1 MRSLRCSCG
10 TQPGKGAM
18 RVRTLWA
25 VFPLIGGCYT
35 YDSVEQPAPVAGT
48 RIEAELT
55 GTGSVELAGQLG
67 HGITTLRGQVIESN
81 DVGLLVAL
89 NSVTMRNHERT
100 SWKGEQVRIPLST
113 VARVNRRRFSLGRSL
128 LLGGAAIG
136 ALVAAVVAFDGGGSA
151 VGGGVGT
158 GGGPGSQ

>member
-1 MRSLRCSCG
+1 MRAGILW
-10 TQPGKGAM
+10 
-18 RVRTLWA
+18 VTL
-25 VFPLIGGCYT
+25 PLIGACYT
-35 YDSVEQPAPVAGT
+35 YDSVGQPAPVAGA

-55 GTGSVELAGQLG
+55 GTGSAQLAGQLG
-67 HGITTLRGQVIESN
+67 HDITTLRGQVIDSN

-89 NSVTMRNHERT
+89 NSVTLKNHERT
-100 SWKGEQVRIPLST
+100 SWKGERVRIPLST
-113 VARVNRRRFSLGRSL
+113 VARVNQRRFSLGRSL

-136 ALVAAVVAFDGGGSA
+136 AMVAAVVAFDGGGSG

>member
-1 MRSLRCSCG
+1 MRAG
-10 TQPGKGAM
+10 I
-18 RVRTLWA
+18 LWA
-25 VFPLIGGCYT
+25 TLPLVGACYT

-55 GTGSVELAGQLG
+55 GTGSTELAGQLG
-67 HGITTLRGQVIESN
+67 RDITTLRGQVIDSN

-89 NSVTMRNHERT
+89 NSVTLRNHERT
-100 SWKGEQVRIPLST
+100 SWKGERVRIPLST
-113 VARVNRRRFSLGRSL
+113 VARVNQRRFSLGRSL

-136 ALVAAVVAFDGGGSA
+136 ALLAAVVAFDGGGSA

>member
-1 MRSLRCSCG
+1 
-10 TQPGKGAM
+10 M
-18 RVRTLWA
+18 RVSTLWA
-25 VFPLIGGCYT
+25 ALPLLGGCYT
-35 YDSVEQPAPVAGT
+35 YDSVGHPAPLAGT

-55 GTGSVELAGQLG
+55 GTGAAELAGQLG
-67 HGITTLRGQVIESN
+67 PDITALRGQVIDSN
-81 DVGLLVAL
+81 HVGLLVSL
-89 NSVTMRNHERT
+89 NSVTVRSHERT

-113 VARVNRRRFSLGRSL
+113 VARVNQRRFSLGRSL